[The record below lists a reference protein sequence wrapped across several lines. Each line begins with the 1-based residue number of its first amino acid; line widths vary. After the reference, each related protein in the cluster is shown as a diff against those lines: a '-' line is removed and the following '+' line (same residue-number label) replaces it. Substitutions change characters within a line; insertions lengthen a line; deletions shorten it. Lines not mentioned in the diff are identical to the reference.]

1 MPKRTRYFR
10 YEVTH
15 VFGCMEGRR
24 LEVGSTFVHT
34 WHGKSHT
41 WRVFDLNAVKA
52 KGGYSGKLLGR
63 VKEPDVLLKLTA
75 RT

>member
-1 MPKRTRYFR
+1 MPKQTRYFR

-15 VFGCMEGRR
+15 VFGSMEGR
-24 LEVGSTFVHT
+24 LEVGSTLIHT

-52 KGGYSGKLLGR
+52 KGGYSGKLLGE
-63 VKEPDVLLKLTA
+63 VTEPAVLLKLKAPT
-75 RT
+75 